1 MMSVIDNIFNWFKKA
16 VPEPNN
22 KNIHTQ
28 LGVHFEEVAEMLL
41 ALSGDD
47 DQTEVLLHNAYL
59 ANHLLAEHLK
69 NNVGALNLDMT
80 TESKV
85 ELLDA
90 LCDQIVTATGV
101 GYMLGMNLPM
111 ALEEVNASNYSKFVN
126 GEPIFNE
133 NKKIMK
139 GPNYFKPSLEFHI

>member
-1 MMSVIDNIFNWFKKA
+1 MNVIDNIFNWFKKA
-16 VPEPNN
+16 VPEPNS

-41 ALSGDD
+41 ALSGND

>member
-1 MMSVIDNIFNWFKKA
+1 MMNVIDNIFSWFKKA
-16 VPEPNN
+16 VPEPNH

-28 LGVHFEEVAEMLL
+28 IGVHFEEVAEMLL
-41 ALSGDD
+41 ALNGGD

-69 NNVGALNLDMT
+69 SNVGALDLDM
-80 TESKV
+80 SNQAKID
-85 ELLDA
+85 LLDA

-101 GYMLGMNLPM
+101 GHMLGMNLPM

-126 GEPIFNE
+126 GEPVFNE
-133 NKKIMK
+133 NLKIMK
-139 GPNYFKPSLEFHI
+139 GHNYFIANVKPFI

>member
-1 MMSVIDNIFNWFKKA
+1 MSVIDNIFNWFKKA

-126 GEPIFNE
+126 GEPILNE

>member
-16 VPEPNN
+16 VPEPNH

-28 LGVHFEEVAEMLL
+28 IGVHFEEVAEMLL

-59 ANHLLAEHLK
+59 TTHLLAEHLK
-69 NNVGALNLDMT
+69 SNVGALNLDM
-80 TESKV
+80 SNQAKV

-101 GYMLGMNLPM
+101 GYMLNMKFPA

-133 NKKIMK
+133 NMKIMK
-139 GPNYFKPSLEFHI
+139 GPNYFKPSLEFRI

>member
-1 MMSVIDNIFNWFKKA
+1 MSVIDNIFNWFKKA

-101 GYMLGMNLPM
+101 GYMLGMNLSM

>member
-1 MMSVIDNIFNWFKKA
+1 MSVIDNIFNWFKKA

-59 ANHLLAEHLK
+59 ANYLLANHLK
-69 NNVGALNLDMT
+69 NSVGALNLDM
-80 TESKV
+80 SNQARV

>member
-1 MMSVIDNIFNWFKKA
+1 MNVIDSIFGWFKKA
-16 VPEPNN
+16 VPEPKV
-22 KNIHTQ
+22 KNINTQ
-28 LGVHFEEVAEMLL
+28 IGVHFEEVAEMLL

-139 GPNYFKPSLEFHI
+139 GPNYFKPSLEFRI

>member
-1 MMSVIDNIFNWFKKA
+1 MSVIDNIFNWFKKA

>member
-1 MMSVIDNIFNWFKKA
+1 MNVIDNIFSWFKKA

>member
-1 MMSVIDNIFNWFKKA
+1 MMQVINSIFNWFKKA
-16 VPEPNN
+16 VPEPNH

-28 LGVHFEEVAEMLL
+28 IGVHFEEVAEMLL

-59 ANHLLAEHLK
+59 ANHLLANHLK
-69 NNVGALNLDMT
+69 SNGDVLDLDM
-80 TESKV
+80 SNQAKID
-85 ELLDA
+85 LLDA
-90 LCDQIVTATGV
+90 LCDQVVTATGV
-101 GYMLGMNLPM
+101 GYMLNMKFPA

>member
-1 MMSVIDNIFNWFKKA
+1 MSVIDNIFNWFKKA

-59 ANHLLAEHLK
+59 ANYLLANHLK
-69 NNVGALNLDMT
+69 NSVGALNLDMT
-80 TESKV
+80 IESKV

>member
-1 MMSVIDNIFNWFKKA
+1 MNVIDSIFNWFKKA
-16 VPEPNN
+16 VPEPNH

-28 LGVHFEEVAEMLL
+28 IGVHFEEVAEMLL
-41 ALSGDD
+41 TLNGGD

-69 NNVGALNLDMT
+69 SNVGALDLDM
-80 TESKV
+80 SNQAKID
-85 ELLDA
+85 LLDA

-101 GYMLGMNLPM
+101 GCMLGMKLPD
-111 ALEEVNASNYSKFVN
+111 ALDEVNKSNYSKFVN

-133 NKKIMK
+133 NKKIIK
-139 GPNYFKPSLEFHI
+139 GPSYFKPSLEFHI

>member
-1 MMSVIDNIFNWFKKA
+1 MSVIDNIFNWFKKA

-59 ANHLLAEHLK
+59 ANYLLANHLK
-69 NNVGALNLDMT
+69 NSVGALNLDMT

-101 GYMLGMNLPM
+101 G
-111 ALEEVNASNYSKFVN
+111 
-126 GEPIFNE
+126 
-133 NKKIMK
+133 
-139 GPNYFKPSLEFHI
+139 

>member
-1 MMSVIDNIFNWFKKA
+1 MNVIDSIFNWFKKA
-16 VPEPNN
+16 VPEPNH

-28 LGVHFEEVAEMLL
+28 IGVHFEEVAEMLL
-41 ALSGDD
+41 ALSWDD
-47 DQTEVLLHNAYL
+47 EQTEVLLHNAYIS
-59 ANHLLAEHLK
+59 NHLLANHLK
-69 NNVGALNLDMT
+69 NNVGALNLDMSN
-80 TESKV
+80 EAKI

-101 GYMLGMNLPM
+101 GYMLGMKLPM

-133 NKKIMK
+133 NLKIMK
-139 GPNYFKPSLEFHI
+139 GPNYFIANVKSFI

>member
-1 MMSVIDNIFNWFKKA
+1 MNVIDNIFSWFKKA
-16 VPEPNN
+16 VPEPNH

-28 LGVHFEEVAEMLL
+28 IGVHFEEVAEMLL

-47 DQTEVLLHNAYL
+47 EQTEVLLHNAYL
-59 ANHLLAEHLK
+59 TTHLLAEHLK
-69 NNVGALNLDMT
+69 SNVGALNLDM
-80 TESKV
+80 SNQARV

-101 GYMLGMNLPM
+101 GHMMNMRLPA

-139 GPNYFKPSLEFHI
+139 GPSYFKPSLEFHI

>member
-1 MMSVIDNIFNWFKKA
+1 MNVIDSIFGWFKKA

-69 NNVGALNLDMT
+69 SNVGALNLDMT
-80 TESKV
+80 NQSKI

-101 GYMLGMNLPM
+101 GHMMNMGLPA